1 MTSHGFLWERTGYA
15 LIRHRERR
23 SCPLRDSSTESS
35 GCPSHPLEAEMEK
48 VMKRKLLVVVAVA
61 ALVGLGYV
69 FDVPGRISDMRH

>member
-1 MTSHGFLWERTGYA
+1 
-15 LIRHRERR
+15 
-23 SCPLRDSSTESS
+23 
-35 GCPSHPLEAEMEK
+35 MEK